1 MFAHVCSC
9 LFMFAHFCSL
19 HICSEKSANISKHIK
34 ATKSPMLANTVKA
47 QMSDV
52 VEADSA
58 MLYVLSFIVF
68 TSRGKVITVNAL
80 LQQSVIRDSCW
91 RQRKFNHYV
100 SKFPIHNSLWVPA
113 EWPVV
118 MDAQKPAYSA
128 NTLRPLSNKEMAK
141 KSNIKLS
148 KTDTPGSF
156 IPHLNQIKRS
166 YWHYLGQWPGLTD
179 GF

>member
-34 ATKSPMLANTVKA
+34 ATKSPFLANTVKA

-80 LQQSVIRDSCW
+80 LQQSVIRDNCW
-91 RQRKFNHYV
+91 GADVKGNLIIMFQN
-100 SKFPIHNSLWVPA
+100 FPSTILSDAAQSVTHRCMAQPA
-113 EWPVV
+113 GT
-118 MDAQKPAYSA
+118 MPAGGNDDSEA
-128 NTLRPLSNKEMAK
+128 G
-141 KSNIKLS
+141 IKA
-148 KTDTPGSF
+148 PGSAGCL
-156 IPHLNQIKRS
+156 PRCS
-166 YWHYLGQWPGLTD
+166 
-179 GF
+179 